1 VTTSST
7 PAQRELALADLRSAR
22 IDAWAATG
30 HQDPE
35 AALVGDTHRE
45 AARALGP
52 PSAAER
58 EAAHRVAVAN
68 DGLVRR
74 CCARLIR
81 QRPELA
87 EDILQDG
94 RIGLLRAID
103 RYDHRPI
110 QFSTVAY
117 WWIRQSVVRELLD
130 HGELIRI
137 PVGSH
142 TLRRRIRSVRDQL
155 PDATQAQIAKRI
167 GASISAVRRIDSC
180 ALRAV
185 VSDEYQL
192 ATEDDIDALLDL
204 SRASAVIEG
213 TLAKSSDRDGSIFRR
228 IVYDEMSPAR
238 VGEEF
243 AITRQRVCQIY
254 SRVVSAI
261 YREASL

>member
-1 VTTSST
+1 MTTSTT
-7 PAQRELALADLRSAR
+7 PAQRESALADLRRAR

-30 HQDPE
+30 HPDPE
-35 AALVGDTHRE
+35 AALAGDTHRE

-52 PSAAER
+52 PSTAER
-58 EAAHRVAVAN
+58 EASHRVAVAN
-68 DGLVRR
+68 DPLVRR
-74 CCARLIR
+74 CCAGLIR

-110 QFSTVAY
+110 KFSTVAY

-130 HGELIRI
+130 HGDLIRI

-155 PDATQAQIAKRI
+155 PDATQAEIAKRI
-167 GASISAVRRIDSC
+167 GASISAVHRIDSC

-185 VSDEYQL
+185 VSDEYRL
-192 ATEDDIDALLDL
+192 AIEDDIDARLDL
-204 SRASAVIEG
+204 SRASAVIEN
-213 TLAKSSDRDGSIFRR
+213 TLAKSSDRDGTIFRR
-228 IVYDEMSPAR
+228 IVYDEVSPAR

-243 AITRQRVCQIY
+243 GITRQRVCQVY

>member
-1 VTTSST
+1 MTTSST

-30 HQDPE
+30 HPDPE
-35 AALVGDTHRE
+35 AALAGDTHRE

-52 PSAAER
+52 PSIAER

-68 DGLVRR
+68 DPLVRR
-74 CCARLIR
+74 CCAGLIR

-110 QFSTVAY
+110 KFSTVAY

-155 PDATQAQIAKRI
+155 PDATQAEIAKRI

-180 ALRAV
+180 ASRAV
-185 VSDEYQL
+185 VSDDRL
-192 ATEDDIDALLDL
+192 ATEDDIDARLDL
-204 SRASAVIEG
+204 SRASAVIES

-243 AITRQRVCQIY
+243 GVTRQRVCQIY